1 MRTHG
6 LRVCSASGALWD
18 SICKL
23 CRAHMFSRLTTLPSG
38 NIELTAVFPFLG
50 NTEIQIVSA
59 LSAFLLLATQGATA
73 ASVREKVLL
82 SSS

>member
-1 MRTHG
+1 MVLNSTCEYR
-6 LRVCSASGALWD
+6 
-18 SICKL
+18 
-23 CRAHMFSRLTTLPSG
+23 G
-38 NIELTAVFPFLG
+38 NIELATVFPFLG